1 MVVTAYTR
9 NTSLLTLKTYSATD
23 TRYRSPSAAAP
34 LLVEIDQVLQSSTSS
49 VHASTA
55 NHGTKED
62 RPASIHDPSHHTESP
77 TGGPS
82 STSVV
87 ESVSDSNITNPSE
100 YEPSSHKLGPSTSL
114 VKEAMAPNRS
124 YEVHDRELDARIVK
138 HTQLGLYNRR
148 EVAFNDNV
156 MEKTA
161 SVRSDVLDSFHDL
174 TDAEPELPEILGASL
189 SDLDSSIDSSPASD
203 TRSGTSRLKT
213 IVC

>member
-1 MVVTAYTR
+1 MTYHWDQNELEAKIEARNKENEDDTELGYVTG
-9 NTSLLTLKTYSATD
+9 L
-23 TRYRSPSAAAP
+23 SPSAAAP

-124 YEVHDRELDARIVK
+124 YEVHDREHEDRVAR
-138 HTQLGLYNRR
+138 LG